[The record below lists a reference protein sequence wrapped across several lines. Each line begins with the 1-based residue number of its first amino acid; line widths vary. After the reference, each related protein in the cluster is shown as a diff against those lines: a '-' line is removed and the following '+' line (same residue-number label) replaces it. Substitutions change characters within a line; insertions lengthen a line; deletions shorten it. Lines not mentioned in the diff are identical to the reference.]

1 MELHLAA
8 ISLSFEE
15 SSLVVLNLGQK
26 KSGKLSALNKR

>member
-26 KSGKLSALNKR
+26 RAGN